1 MAGETPAAG
10 REDTREET
18 MSHDEMAGRVTEE
31 MVARIQAGEHDVWN
45 DLYKHYRD
53 ALLLTVRCRLG
64 PRLRARLDSE
74 DILQSVFGD
83 ALRELDRFEWRGEG
97 SLRHF
102 LGTLVTHK
110 VRNHVR
116 KLETKKR
123 KGEVPLTG
131 GIEAVFAW
139 IKNDIWSSGN
149 WCGSPLCHLF
159 PLHVVCRIASLS
171 LFDAVYAVKQS
182 KASSSQICF
191 LVQAAFL
198 SAN

>member
-1 MAGETPAAG
+1 
-10 REDTREET
+10 
-18 MSHDEMAGRVTEE
+18 MAGRVTEE

-131 GIEAVFAW
+131 GIEAVPDRLAYQNKVVFDRLDRCIRQLPEDMAEVVLLRK
-139 IKNDIWSSGN
+139 IEGLSSQEAGEIL
-149 WCGSPLCHLF
+149 GKTDAAVRKIYSRAMKRL
-159 PLHVVCRIASLS
+159 ASLMTET
-171 LFDAVYAVKQS
+171 
-182 KASSSQICF
+182 
-191 LVQAAFL
+191 
-198 SAN
+198 NT